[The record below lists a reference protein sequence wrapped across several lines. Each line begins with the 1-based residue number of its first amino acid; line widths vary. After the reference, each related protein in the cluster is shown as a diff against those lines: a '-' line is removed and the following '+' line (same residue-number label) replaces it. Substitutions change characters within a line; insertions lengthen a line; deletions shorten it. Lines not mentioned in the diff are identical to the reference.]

1 MKEWIGMEEM
11 NKMKSYS
18 DVILR
23 ANVEQLIKFRDTI
36 NKRIE
41 FLELLK
47 ERKRIYGDEKN
58 E

>member
-1 MKEWIGMEEM
+1 MEEM

-18 DVILR
+18 DVILT

>member
-18 DVILR
+18 DVILT